1 MATTTVQERFLAGK
15 AATRGMN
22 NPILDPTYGGQ
33 MGFGPDLRYWVN
45 NANQKQQNLIPIL
58 IEAPRGFQYL
68 NNPEK
73 RVEILRAMV
82 EIHPRSIEGLDAS
95 MNVQVDGTPVSGDGQ
110 QQQEFVNVTREVSQP
125 TFVWDEKYG
134 RPFGLTLED
143 WVSQTMADPATKVA
157 NVVTIDGNRPTDMLP
172 DQYAMTMLFIEP
184 DPTMRSV
191 IKAFLCTNM
200 FPQGKVGDY
209 TGRRDITQ
217 PLQLVQYSQ
226 QFTALTQVGA
236 GVNLIA
242 QSVLEGI
249 NINNANPN
257 MRAAFIQ
264 EISKD
269 VLASAN
275 GYGKQVADFA
285 ANAISIPGV

>member
-200 FPQGKVGDY
+200 FPQGKIADY
-209 TGRRDITQ
+209 TARRDITQ
-217 PLQLVQYSQ
+217 PFTLVQYSQ

-236 GVNLIA
+236 GVNQIA
-242 QSVLEGI
+242 QTVLEGI

-257 MRAAFIQ
+257 LRAAFIQ

-269 VLASAN
+269 VLAASN
-275 GYGKQVADFA
+275 GFGPQVADFS
-285 ANAISIPGV
+285 ANAINIS